1 MLRQGR
7 HCLTAVQVC
16 VLDMDHA
23 ADVQQLRYQ
32 GFEACYIGL
41 ACESSQGMLQ
51 SIATALQHQPL
62 PGYEHEDA
70 AQQLLKVVTAS
81 CTICPFPCL
90 PAASRIAE
98 RGIMSEL
105 CCLSEHMSLLGLAI
119 SSGLSS
125 SAMQSRLGMM
135 LHCCCCL
142 SSDA

>member
-23 ADVQQLRYQ
+23 ADVQQLRDQ

-41 ACESSQGMLQ
+41 ASESSQGMLQ
-51 SIATALQHQPL
+51 NIATALQHQPL

-81 CTICPFPCL
+81 CTTVPSLILLLQVVLQSMESLQSCVACLSICPFWDLPSHQGCPHQPCNL
-90 PAASRIAE
+90 VWA
-98 RGIMSEL
+98 
-105 CCLSEHMSLLGLAI
+105 
-119 SSGLSS
+119 
-125 SAMQSRLGMM
+125 
-135 LHCCCCL
+135 
-142 SSDA
+142 